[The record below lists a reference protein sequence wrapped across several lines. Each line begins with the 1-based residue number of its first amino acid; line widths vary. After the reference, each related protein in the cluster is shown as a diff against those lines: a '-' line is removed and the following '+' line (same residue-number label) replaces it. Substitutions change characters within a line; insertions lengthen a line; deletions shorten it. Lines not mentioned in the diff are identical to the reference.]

1 MWSYL
6 HLDSLLRRHR
16 RSRHLFAHRFD
27 DALVHVRRTSPP
39 QQLPGTQA
47 NLPCAGLSA
56 DAFVDAEQTSP
67 PRRSADARLD
77 CFFQNLRHRHL
88 DNLLPH
94 LITWSNLP
102 ASTVSFKIW
111 GIGTSTVCCRVRF
124 VGAQT
129 TTEISSR
136 FAKRLLTRRTLPDV
150 CLAIINF
157 GGSETTGRHRC

>member
-1 MWSYL
+1 MVSKWPCCGGSFMWSYL
-6 HLDSLLRRHR
+6 HLDSLLRRPR

-27 DALVHVRRTSPP
+27 DALVHVRRISPP
-39 QQLPGTQA
+39 QQLPGPKRICHV
-47 NLPCAGLSA
+47 LGCPLM
-56 DAFVDAEQTSP
+56 
-67 PRRSADARLD
+67 RSLTRSKPL
-77 CFFQNLRHRHL
+77 HL
-88 DNLLPH
+88 DGLLM
-94 LITWSNLP
+94 P

-111 GIGTSTVCCRVRF
+111 CIGTSTVFCRVRF
-124 VGAQT
+124 VWAQT